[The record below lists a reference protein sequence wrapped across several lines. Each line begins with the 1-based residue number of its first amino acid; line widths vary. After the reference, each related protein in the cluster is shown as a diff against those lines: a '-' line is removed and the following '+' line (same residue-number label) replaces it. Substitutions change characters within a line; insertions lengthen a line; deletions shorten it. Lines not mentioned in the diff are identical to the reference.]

1 MCVFSYIPCTYS
13 SQRETG
19 VLLVGLVYN
28 LLEHF
33 WKDTESSRSRDGS

>member
-1 MCVFSYIPCTYS
+1 MCVFSYIPCAYI
-13 SQRETG
+13 SQRDWC
-19 VLLVGLVYN
+19 VLVGLVYN